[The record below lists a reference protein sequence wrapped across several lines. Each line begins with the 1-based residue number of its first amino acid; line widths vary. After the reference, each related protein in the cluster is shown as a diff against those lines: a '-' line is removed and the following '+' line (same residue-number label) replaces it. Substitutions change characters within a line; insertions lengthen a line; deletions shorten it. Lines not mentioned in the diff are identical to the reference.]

1 MLETSPRRIARTQAD
16 RKRDALARRNALK
29 DAVDLSPSP
38 PYDPGDVD
46 DDDPWLDLFA
56 EIHYG

>member
-1 MLETSPRRIARTQAD
+1 MLETSPRRIARTQGD

-29 DAVDLSPSP
+29 DAVDLSP
-38 PYDPGDVD
+38 YDPGDV